1 MTLPR
6 ALVPLRT
13 AAYRRLVLSLG
24 LSLVANGAWAV
35 TAVWQVVALGG
46 GPAELSLVTGLAAV
60 GTLAATLPGGVLADR
75 VPQRHLLVAVTLL
88 SAVPVAAAGLLSLAG
103 ALPLGVLAGVGL
115 LGGVALGLHYP
126 AYSALLPSLLPADQL
141 LAANGLEGAL
151 RPVLYQVAGPA
162 LAALLVAAVSPGAA
176 LLATAA
182 ASLAATACVLGLPL
196 LPVARGPG
204 AEPRH
209 PARALLGD
217 LREGLAF
224 LLRTRWLLATLLFG
238 SLMLLATTGPLQVLT
253 PFALRDRAGGGPFE
267 HALVLAGFGV
277 GGALS
282 SLAVASRPLPRRY
295 LTATMALW
303 AAGCVPLIAF
313 GVTTRVEVMVGAA
326 VLAGAGIHGG
336 MVLWGTLLQRRVPPA
351 LLGRVSGLDFV
362 VSGALVPVSVALA
375 GPVSEGAGVPPVFL
389 VAGLAPPV
397 LAVLTLVLARL
408 RADEAAH
415 PLGPAEPV
423 LRPQDR

>member
-13 AAYRRLVLSLG
+13 AAYWRLALSLG

-46 GPAELSLVTGLAAV
+46 GPAELSLVTGLAAA

-75 VPQRHLLVAVTLL
+75 VPQRHLLLAVTLL
-88 SAVPVAAAGLLSLAG
+88 SAVPVGAAALLSLAG
-103 ALPLGVLAGVGL
+103 ELPLGLLAVVGL

-126 AYSALLPSLLPADQL
+126 AYSALLPALLPADQL
-141 LAANGLEGAL
+141 LAANGLEGAM

-162 LAALLVAAVSPGAA
+162 MAALLVAAVSPGAA
-176 LLATAA
+176 LLATAG

-196 LPVARGPG
+196 LPVAREPG
-204 AEPRH
+204 AEQRH

-224 LLRTRWLLATLLFG
+224 LVRTRWLLATLLFG

-277 GGALS
+277 GGALA

-303 AAGCVPLIAF
+303 AAGCVPLLAF
-313 GVTTRVEVMVGAA
+313 GLATHVGVMVGAA
-326 VLAGAGIHGG
+326 VLSGAGIHGG

-351 LLGRVSGLDFV
+351 LLGRVSSLDFV

-375 GPVSEGAGVPPVFL
+375 GPLSEGAGVGPVFL

-397 LAVLTLVLARL
+397 LALLTVLLARMP
-408 RADEAAH
+408 ADEAAH
-415 PLGPAEPV
+415 PLDRPARVP
-423 LRPQDR
+423 

>member
-1 MTLPR
+1 MTLLR

-13 AAYRRLVLSLG
+13 AAYRRLALSLG

-46 GPAELSLVTGLAAV
+46 GPAELSLVTGLAAA

-75 VPQRHLLVAVTLL
+75 VPQRHLLLAVTLL
-88 SAVPVAAAGLLSLAG
+88 SAVPVGAAGLLSLAG
-103 ALPLGVLAGVGL
+103 ELPLGLLSVVGL

-126 AYSALLPSLLPADQL
+126 AYSALLPALLPADQL
-141 LAANGLEGAL
+141 LAANGLEGAM

-162 LAALLVAAVSPGAA
+162 MAALLVAAVSPGAA
-176 LLATAA
+176 LLATAG
-182 ASLAATACVLGLPL
+182 ASLAATTCVLGLPL
-196 LPVARGPG
+196 LPVAREPG
-204 AEPRH
+204 AGRRH

-224 LLRTRWLLATLLFG
+224 LVRTRWLLATLLFG

-277 GGALS
+277 GGALA

-303 AAGCVPLIAF
+303 AAGCVPLLAF
-313 GVTTRVEVMVGAA
+313 GLATHVGVMVGAA

-351 LLGRVSGLDFV
+351 LLGRVSSLDFV

-375 GPVSEGAGVPPVFL
+375 GPLSEGAGVGPVFL

-397 LAVLTLVLARL
+397 LALLTVLLARMP
-408 RADEAAH
+408 ADEAAH
-415 PLGPAEPV
+415 PLDRPARVP
-423 LRPQDR
+423 